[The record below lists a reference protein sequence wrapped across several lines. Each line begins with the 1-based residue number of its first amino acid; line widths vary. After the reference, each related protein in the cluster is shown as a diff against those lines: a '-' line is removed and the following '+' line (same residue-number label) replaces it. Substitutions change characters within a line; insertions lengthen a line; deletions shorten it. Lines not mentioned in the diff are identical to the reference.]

1 MAEVNFQLGTPAQN
15 NPAGTSP
22 ATGHNAQPPVVDRS
36 AASAAQQSVAIN
48 ATTPAAYQSVS
59 GLSEAEIN
67 DPNAIK
73 VNITDS
79 TSPIVIL
86 FGPPGC
92 GKTMTLVRLARY
104 LRTIGFKLDPVSSF
118 RPAFDTHY
126 ARMCQA
132 FPSMIGSDDAAD
144 STQGISF
151 MLVRVLDDKGRV
163 KCQILEA
170 PGEYYYDPNNSLEP
184 NVGFPAYLNTIKN
197 NKGRKIWCFMVEPKW
212 QYLSQSSSY
221 VEKIKKCKSFMRP
234 ADKVVFVLNKID
246 QTPFLISPGEVN
258 MKSARKEVADLF
270 PGIFALF
277 QRRGVFGT
285 SDNFSIVPFHTGDY
299 SPKLYGGYSYQ
310 EGPDEYPR
318 TLWKTIMA
326 LVRG

>member
-1 MAEVNFQLGTPAQN
+1 MAEVKLSTGTPVQS
-15 NPAGTSP
+15 NPAG
-22 ATGHNAQPPVVDRS
+22 
-36 AASAAQQSVAIN
+36 ASDSIN
-48 ATTPAAYQSVS
+48 ATAQQPVAADATVPASTPGTQQPIT
-59 GLSEAEIN
+59 GLSQAEIA
-67 DPNAIK
+67 DPNAIR
-73 VNITDS
+73 VNIADS

-118 RPAFDTHY
+118 RPSFDTHY

-170 PGEYYYDPNNSLEP
+170 PGEYYYNPNNPLEP

-197 NKGRKIWCFMVEPKW
+197 NKSRKIWCFMVEPQW
-212 QYLSQSSSY
+212 QYLSQASGY
-221 VEKIKKCKSFMRP
+221 VAKIAKCKGYMRSM
-234 ADKVVFVLNKID
+234 DKVIFVLNKID

-258 MKSARKEVADLF
+258 MKSAKKEVMDLF
-270 PGIFALF
+270 PGIFTPF
-277 QRRGVFGT
+277 QKSGVFGK
-285 SDNFSIVPFHTGDY
+285 SDGFSIVPFQTGDY
-299 SPKLYGGYSYQ
+299 TPKLYGGYSYQ
-310 EGPDEYPR
+310 EGPDEYPKA
-318 TLWKTIMA
+318 LWNTIMA